1 MAQCVRAGTIETLPE
16 YKLDGCVRLARRGG
30 KMTACIPDDAIA
42 NAVTVI
48 VIQPT
53 VCLSTHLVLGGMCD

>member
-16 YKLDGCVRLARRGG
+16 YKLDGCVCLARRGG
-30 KMTACIPDDAIA
+30 IPDNAIA

-48 VIQPT
+48 VLQPT